1 MIRKIDTIIVHCSA
15 TKAGLDFTAADID
28 RWHRER
34 GFDGIGYHYVIRL
47 DGQIEKGRDVA
58 LPGAHCRGWNV
69 RSIGICY
76 IGGLDA
82 EGHPAD
88 TMTKAQRRVL
98 YQLIIELQKDYPS
111 IDLVIGHRDTSP
123 DKNGDGLIEPWEYLK
138 ACPCFDVKEFMRSA
152 RALLFLLLAVLTFPF
167 LLAACGS
174 GKTVRGSSRL
184 MADSVGQLRCVENRV
199 EEKASFER
207 EGEVTEEHIEETV
220 LVFEGDSDSTSDCG
234 GQRKLLSAV
243 TRRRID
249 RKLLKGGSKEVSVR
263 QEVTD
268 SVSRSGHS
276 VLKAEALS
284 SEKEVSKSR
293 RGIAGIFIFVLIM
306 AGGGY
311 FLSGH
316 K

>member
-1 MIRKIDTIIVHCSA
+1 M
-15 TKAGLDFTAADID
+15 
-28 RWHRER
+28 
-34 GFDGIGYHYVIRL
+34 
-47 DGQIEKGRDVA
+47 
-58 LPGAHCRGWNV
+58 
-69 RSIGICY
+69 
-76 IGGLDA
+76 
-82 EGHPAD
+82 
-88 TMTKAQRRVL
+88 
-98 YQLIIELQKDYPS
+98 
-111 IDLVIGHRDTSP
+111 
-123 DKNGDGLIEPWEYLK
+123 K
-138 ACPCFDVKEFMRSA
+138 ACQCFDVKEFMRSA
-152 RALLFLLLAVLTFPF
+152 RALLFLLLAALMFPF

-174 GKTVRGSSRL
+174 GKTVRGSSRV

-220 LVFEGDSDSTSDCG
+220 LVFEGDSDSTSDCR

-263 QEVTD
+263 KEVTD
-268 SVSRSGHS
+268 SVSRSVHS
-276 VLKAEALS
+276 VMKAEALS

-311 FLSGH
+311 LLSGH

>member
-1 MIRKIDTIIVHCSA
+1 MVRKIDTIIVHCSA

-47 DGQIEKGRDVA
+47 DGRIEKGRDVA

-98 YQLIIELQKDYPS
+98 YQLIIELQKYYPS

-123 DKNGDGLIEPWEYLK
+123 DKNGNGLVEPWEYLK

-152 RALLFLLLAVLTFPF
+152 RALLFLLLAALMFPF

-174 GKTVRGSSRL
+174 GKAVRSSSQ
-184 MADSVGQLRCVENRV
+184 MVADSVGQLRRVENRV
-199 EEKASFER
+199 KQKASFEWD
-207 EGEVTEEHIEETV
+207 GEVAEEHIEETV
-220 LVFEGDSDSTSDCG
+220 LAFERDSDSTSDG
-234 GQRKLLSAV
+234 RGQRKLLSAV

-249 RKLLKGGSKEVSVR
+249 RKLVKGGNKEVSVR
-263 QEVTD
+263 KEVTD
-268 SVSRSGHS
+268 SVSRYSYS
-276 VLKAEALS
+276 VLRSEALS
-284 SEKEVSKSR
+284 SEKEASKSR
-293 RGIAGIFIFVLIM
+293 RGIAAIFIIILIM

-311 FLSGH
+311 LLSRH